1 MNLHQARKWTTE
13 QLKAVYDEGESSAM
27 AHFILSR
34 LCGRDEASAV
44 PAEQDFTEEQ
54 AAELTETVK
63 KVLLQ
68 EPVQYAL
75 RQAPFYGLELY
86 VDKAVLI
93 PRPET
98 EELVDWIVKDVK
110 ASKKKV
116 LEDPLTQ
123 ADATT
128 DLKILDIGTGSGCIA
143 LALKHS
149 LPKAEVWGCDVSD
162 EALNVARRNG
172 AGLNIRVD
180 FQPVDILDEAQQ
192 KSLPTANVIVSNPPY
207 VPLHEKEAMSAN
219 VVNHEPHTAL
229 FVPTGDPLLF
239 YKAILHFAKKRLY
252 PDGVVY
258 LEIHEN
264 SGDEVVR
271 LFKGEGYEVELRKD
285 MQGKDRMVRAAKHET
300 SNVRP

>member
-1 MNLHQARKWTTE
+1 MET
-13 QLKAVYDEGESSAM
+13 VYDKGESGAM
-27 AHFILSR
+27 VRFILSR
-34 LCGRDEASAV
+34 LCGQGEAPAV
-44 PAEQDFTEEQ
+44 PAGQDLTEAQ
-54 AAELTETVK
+54 MTELTETVK
-63 KVLLQ
+63 KVLKQ

-98 EELVDWIVKDVK
+98 EELVDWVVKDLK
-110 ASKKKV
+110 ASKKTV
-116 LEDPLTQ
+116 VEERLTQ
-123 ADATT
+123 ADATNE
-128 DLKILDIGTGSGCIA
+128 LKILDIGTGSGCIA

-172 AGLNIRVD
+172 AQLNVRVD

-192 KSLPTANVIVSNPPY
+192 KSLPTVNVIVSNPPY
-207 VPLHEKEAMSAN
+207 VPFHEKETMSAN

-229 FVPTGDPLLF
+229 FVPTDDALLF
-239 YKAILHFAKKRLY
+239 YKAILHFARKRLY
-252 PDGVVY
+252 PTGVIY

-271 LFKGEGYEVELRKD
+271 LFKLGGYEVELKKD
-285 MQGKDRMVRAAKHET
+285 MQGKDRMVKAA
-300 SNVRP
+300 RPDLPGGKATNAQPLHSDFPF